1 MSNIPKINLEDYT
14 YDLPDEKIAL
24 YPLENRDNSKLMIVD
39 RGSKSVKEKKFYDLP
54 EILDENFH
62 LVFNNTKVIPA
73 RFYLKR
79 ENEKVVEIF
88 SLNPVE
94 PSSDPQIALIAKN
107 TVVWNCLIR
116 GKRIKVGEILINPFS
131 EVESF
136 KAEILEKGENFKI
149 KFTWDENISFFEIL
163 NKLGNIPLPPY
174 IKRDLEESDK
184 ERYQTIFAKNDGS
197 VAAPTAA
204 LHFTEKVMS
213 DLKSKNIDFTELVLH
228 VGAGTFKP
236 LSADKIEDHLMHQEF
251 FSISRESLVELLK
264 AVEHNKKILAVGTT
278 SIRTL
283 ESIMVFA
290 NKLLQNYTGNIFINQ
305 WESYDLFEH
314 DKIKLLN
321 LLIEY
326 LDKNNLTHL
335 TGETQLI
342 IVPGYKFRI
351 VDGIITNFH
360 QPKSTLILLVAAF
373 MGRDLWQKSYN
384 YALENQ
390 FRFLSYGDSS
400 VII

>member
-1 MSNIPKINLEDYT
+1 MSNIPKINLEDYI

-54 EILDENFH
+54 EILDESYH

-107 TVVWNCLIR
+107 AVVWNCLIR
-116 GKRIKVGEILINPFS
+116 GKRIKEGEILTNPFN

-174 IKRDLEESDK
+174 IKRELEESDK
-184 ERYQTIFAKNDGS
+184 ERYQTVFAKYDGS
-197 VAAPTAA
+197 VAAPTAS

-213 DLKSKNIDFTELVLH
+213 DLKSKNLDFTELVLH

-264 AVEHNKKILAVGTT
+264 AVEHNKKILALGTT

-321 LLIEY
+321 TLIEY
-326 LDKNNLTHL
+326 LDKNNLSHL

-351 VDGIITNFH
+351 VDSIITNFH

-373 MGRDLWQKSYN
+373 MGKELWKDSYKF
-384 YALENQ
+384 ALEND

-400 VII
+400 IIF